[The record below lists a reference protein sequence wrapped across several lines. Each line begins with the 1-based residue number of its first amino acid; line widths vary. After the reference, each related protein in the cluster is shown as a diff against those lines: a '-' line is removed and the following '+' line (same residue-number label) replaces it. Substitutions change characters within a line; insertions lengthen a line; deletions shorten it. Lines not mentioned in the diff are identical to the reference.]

1 MNKDDAIDYGL
12 ADAKAFDQT
21 LADNMPY
28 NPPFY
33 TKNKAMLLN
42 FVSYYESCK
51 MENNMLA
58 INTLR

>member
-12 ADAKAFDQT
+12 ANAKAFDQA
-21 LADNMPY
+21 LHDNMPY
-28 NPPFY
+28 NHAFY

-51 MENNMLA
+51 KEGKL
-58 INTLR
+58 

>member
-1 MNKDDAIDYGL
+1 MTISDKLLSDDAIDYGL

-51 MENNMLA
+51 KEGK
-58 INTLR
+58 

>member
-12 ADAKAFDQT
+12 ADAKAFNQA

-51 MENNMLA
+51 KEEKS
-58 INTLR
+58 